1 MYKLKNYIVFDNLLL
16 IKDFFHL
23 ILKLFHI
30 LVIIYHIYFE
40 YIQFFTSARHFII
53 YNIRSHHLLILT
65 NHLKLEL
72 VKINSILNYLRK
84 NFQIN
89 YLFNKIL

>member
-1 MYKLKNYIVFDNLLL
+1 MFKLKNYKVFDNLLP

-23 ILKLFHI
+23 ILKLYHI

-65 NHLKLEL
+65 NHLKFEL
-72 VKINSILNYLRK
+72 VKINSILNYFRK